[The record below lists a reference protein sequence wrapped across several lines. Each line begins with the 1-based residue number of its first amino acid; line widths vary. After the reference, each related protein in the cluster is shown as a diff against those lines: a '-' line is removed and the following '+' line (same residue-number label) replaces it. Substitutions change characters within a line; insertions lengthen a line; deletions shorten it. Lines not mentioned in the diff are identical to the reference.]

1 MKICILTHTF
11 PKSRQDTTAFFMH
24 PLVLGL
30 IGVGNEVVV
39 LTPYNTELEVKDF
52 PYRIVSY
59 KYVWPSFLHR
69 LGYSR
74 TLQAGAKL
82 KLETYFLSPF
92 LYFFGILALLRL
104 CRKEKFHLVSSH
116 WILPNGFIAFM
127 ASKLLKIPYT
137 VTLPGSD
144 VYVAKKNKLFS
155 QMAVLAANNA
165 SAVLADSPGFLDDL
179 LKLGAKIKR
188 RGIIPY
194 PVEVEKLKPGTS
206 GQKKLRQDL
215 NLKEGEII
223 IMGVARLIYK
233 KGFSYLLKAT
243 APILTENKKIKLII
257 IGDGDLKEE
266 LKNLAKKLGIER
278 GTIFI
283 YRVKREE
290 MINYY
295 NLAGIFVASS
305 IEDKEGNRDDSP
317 VSLFEAM
324 ACGKAV
330 VATNFPGIARVV
342 EDGVNGILVPQK
354 DVKRIREALEKL
366 LTSPLLR
373 EKMGKESRRIA
384 KLKLSSK
391 KIGGQYAR
399 LFQQIV

>member
-1 MKICILTHTF
+1 MKICVLTHTF

-39 LTPYNTELEVKDF
+39 LTPYHTELEVKDF
-52 PYRIVSY
+52 PYKIVSY
-59 KYVWPSFLHR
+59 KYIWPSFLHR

-155 QMAVLAANNA
+155 KMAVLAANSA

-179 LKLGAKIKR
+179 LKLGAKIEKKE
-188 RGIIPY
+188 IIPY
-194 PVEVEKLKPGTS
+194 PVEVDKLKPIS
-206 GQKKLRQDL
+206 YGQEKLRRA
-215 NLKEGEII
+215 LKLKKEEII

-233 KGFSYLLKAT
+233 KGFSYLLKAA

-257 IGDGDLKEE
+257 IGDGDLREE
-266 LKNLAKKLGIER
+266 LKSLAKKLKIEKE
-278 GTIFI
+278 TIFI
-283 YRVKREE
+283 HRVKREE
-290 MINYY
+290 MIDYY

-330 VATNFPGIARVV
+330 VASNFPGIALVV